1 VIGAIFFIIGAM
13 FGSLANVC
21 IYRMPKNKSIV
32 FNRSACPYCRRT
44 IAWYYN
50 IPIVSFLLLKGKSH
64 CCKKKINP
72 QYLLVELLTAVL
84 FYLNVLLFPIN
95 QAILLSGITFFF
107 IVIFYIDLKYKI
119 IFNIFSYLLLTSGLL
134 INFYPK
140 LNPFSISVLNSFLS
154 AMISMLFFLLIRYLF
169 KKIKKKE
176 GMGLGDAKLIAGLSA
191 WSGFESFLYILTIS
205 SLIGILYFLTVPKNK
220 NKRGKKDIY
229 IPYGSCLSFAFMIL
243 LYFNSSL
250 LQNLI

>member
-1 VIGAIFFIIGAM
+1 
-13 FGSLANVC
+13 
-21 IYRMPKNKSIV
+21 MPKNKSIV
-32 FNRSACPYCRRT
+32 FNRSACPYCRKT
-44 IAWYYN
+44 IVWYYN
-50 IPIVSFLLLKGKSH
+50 IPIVSFLLLRAKSH
-64 CCKKKINP
+64 CCKKKIDP
-72 QYLLVELLTAVL
+72 QYLVVELLTALL
-84 FYLNVLLFPIN
+84 FYLNAVLFTVS
-95 QAILLSGITFFF
+95 QAILLNGITFFL
-107 IVIFYIDLKYKI
+107 IVIFYIDLKHQI
-119 IFNIFSYLLLTSGLL
+119 IFDIFPYLFLVSGLL

-154 AMISMLFFLLIRYLF
+154 AMVSMLFFLLIRYLF

-191 WSGFESFLYILTIS
+191 WSGFESFLYILTVS
-205 SLIGILYFLTVPKNK
+205 SLIGILYFLTFPK

-243 LYFNSSL
+243 LYVNSSL

>member
-1 VIGAIFFIIGAM
+1 MIGAIFFIIGAM

-32 FNRSACPYCRRT
+32 FNRSACPYCRKT

-72 QYLLVELLTAVL
+72 QYLVVELLTALL
-84 FYLNVLLFPIN
+84 FYLNVLLFPIG
-95 QAILLSGITFFF
+95 QAILLNGITFFL

-119 IFNIFSYLLLTSGLL
+119 IFDIFSYLLLASGLL

-140 LNPFSISVLNSFLS
+140 FNPFSISVLNSFLS
-154 AMISMLFFLLIRYLF
+154 AMISTLLFLLIRYLF
-169 KKIKKKE
+169 KKIKNKE
-176 GMGLGDAKLIAGLSA
+176 GMGLGDIKLIAGLSA
-191 WSGFESFLYILTIS
+191 WTGFESFLYILTVS
-205 SLIGILYFLTVPKNK
+205 SVIGILYFLAVSK

>member
-1 VIGAIFFIIGAM
+1 M
-13 FGSLANVC
+13 
-21 IYRMPKNKSIV
+21 
-32 FNRSACPYCRRT
+32 
-44 IAWYYN
+44 
-50 IPIVSFLLLKGKSH
+50 
-64 CCKKKINP
+64 
-72 QYLLVELLTAVL
+72 L
-84 FYLNVLLFPIN
+84 FTTN
-95 QAILLSGITFFF
+95 QAILLNGITFFL
-107 IVIFYIDLKYKI
+107 IVIFYIDLKHKI
-119 IFNIFSYLLLTSGLL
+119 IFDIFSYLLLASGLL

-205 SLIGILYFLTVPKNK
+205 SLIGILYFLTFPK

>member
-1 VIGAIFFIIGAM
+1 MIGAIFFIIGAM

-44 IAWYYN
+44 IVWYYN

-95 QAILLSGITFFF
+95 QAILLSGITFFL

-205 SLIGILYFLTVPKNK
+205 SLIGILYFLTFPK

>member
-1 VIGAIFFIIGAM
+1 VIDAIFFIIGAM

-32 FNRSACPYCRRT
+32 FNRSACPYCRK
-44 IAWYYN
+44 IIVWYYN
-50 IPIVSFLLLKGKSH
+50 IPIVSFLLLRGKSL

-72 QYLLVELLTAVL
+72 QYLVVELLTALL
-84 FYLNVLLFPIN
+84 FYLNVLLFPVS
-95 QAILLSGITFFF
+95 QAILLNGITFLL

-119 IFNIFSYLLLTSGLL
+119 IFDIFSYLLLASGLL

-140 LNPFSISVLNSFLS
+140 FNPFSISVLNSFLS
-154 AMISMLFFLLIRYLF
+154 AMVSMLFFLLIRYLF

-191 WSGFESFLYILTIS
+191 WSGFESFLYILTVS
-205 SLIGILYFLTVPKNK
+205 SLIGILYFLTFPK

-229 IPYGSCLSFAFMIL
+229 IPYGSCLTFAFMIL